1 MKKIHKEIILVFL
14 RMGTVAFGG
23 PAAHTAM
30 MEEELVSKREWMTK
44 KEFLDLMGFT
54 NLIPGPNS
62 TELAILIGYKMG
74 GRLELFLAGA
84 SFILPAMLIV
94 MAIGFFYRSFG
105 HLPAIQNVFAFIQ
118 PVVVAVIA
126 QALWKLSRNAL
137 KGIPTYLVLFLGL
150 GLLLTGLNEISTL
163 LICGAAYWLLNKF
176 SESRKSNFAIEP
188 MSLGLLF
195 LTFLKIGSFLYGSG
209 ICGELPD
216 SDSVAAPRCRRGRR
230 IHAGTGLHDSNVH
243 WDPPAWRSGRHIG
256 DDCHF
261 PTGFPADFLPRTA
274 IWKNSRVPVSL
285 SCITGSEHRLIGL
298 DGICHFPTGA
308 NFSRQPA
315 SPPHFRSDSLW
326 PSEAEDSLLLVHL
339 GRTCVGYHILSGIK
353 KGQQESL

>member
-74 GRLELFLAGA
+74 GRLGLFLAGA

-209 ICGELPD
+209 YILIAFLQAEFVENYQILTQSQLLDAVAVGEFTPGP
-216 SDSVAAPRCRRGRR
+216 VFTTATF
-230 IHAGTGLHDSNVH
+230 IGTLLHGV
-243 WDPPAWRSGRHIG
+243 PGGILGTIG
-256 DDCHF
+256 I
-261 PTGFPADFLPRTA
+261 FLPAFLLIFFLGPLFGKIQESQFLSVVLRG
-274 IWKNSRVPVSL
+274 VS
-285 SCITGSEHRLIGL
+285 IGSLAL
-298 DGICHFPTGA
+298 M
-308 NFSRQPA
+308 A
-315 SPPHFRSDSLW
+315 SVTFQLALTSL
-326 PSEAEDSLLLVHL
+326 ASLLALLIFVVTLFCLLKLKIPSYWFILGALVL
-339 GRTCVGYHILSGIK
+339 GIIF
-353 KGQQESL
+353 